1 MSGKSGVANS
11 HEGALL
17 GWFQLPANRGF
28 HIARPAGDPRLD
40 DQAWR
45 NDFRILANRFKC
57 APVGAH
63 SRVAPFPTG
72 MPERSYEVAGQI
84 FELARTGSCLNISM
98 RGRLDQAWR
107 SGYCERMELRSLP
120 KIELH
125 LHLDCSLSFQAVSR
139 LAPSVT
145 REEYQ
150 RDYIAPERCANLADF
165 LSRAP
170 KGFRLMQ
177 TEDALRLVTEDVF
190 QQLIDDGVIYAEI
203 RFAPLLHMERG
214 LSPERVVSV
223 VERSVER
230 LIRETGMQAGLILC
244 TLRHFTEAQS
254 MLTAKLLKEFR
265 GSRVVALD
273 LAGDEAGFPLHTH
286 IAAYRYAQEHGL
298 FRTAHAGEGLGPE
311 SVWETLRLL
320 DPHRIGHGTRSIED
334 PKLVEHLRRKR
345 IHLEICPTSNVQIIP
360 SIGSVQEHPIDR
372 LYRAGV
378 SLNVNS
384 DSRMLTPT
392 TLTKEYESLQRVF
405 NWSEQDLLRTNLMAL
420 DTAFADD
427 AVKQQPRERF
437 LEAFGRTNPSS

>member
-1 MSGKSGVANS
+1 M
-11 HEGALL
+11 
-17 GWFQLPANRGF
+17 
-28 HIARPAGDPRLD
+28 D
-40 DQAWR
+40 
-45 NDFRILANRFKC
+45 
-57 APVGAH
+57 
-63 SRVAPFPTG
+63 
-72 MPERSYEVAGQI
+72 
-84 FELARTGSCLNISM
+84 
-98 RGRLDQAWR
+98 
-107 SGYCERMELRSLP
+107 LRSLP

-125 LHLDCSLSFQAVSR
+125 LHLDCSLSFQAVSK

-150 RDYIAPERCANLADF
+150 REYIAPARCASLADF

-177 TEDALRLVTEDVF
+177 TEDSLRLVTEDVF
-190 QQLIDDGVIYAEI
+190 RQLVEDGVIYAEF
-203 RFAPLLHMERG
+203 RFAPLLHSEQG
-214 LSPERVVSV
+214 LSPDRVVSV

-244 TLRHFTEAQS
+244 TLRHFTKAQS
-254 MLTAKLLKEFR
+254 LLTAELVEKFR

-273 LAGDEAGFPLHTH
+273 LAGDEAGFPLDAHVG
-286 IAAYRYAQEHGL
+286 AYRYAREHGL

-320 DPHRIGHGTRSIED
+320 DPQRIGHGTRSIED

-345 IHLEICPTSNVQIIP
+345 IHLEICPSANVQIIP
-360 SIGSVQEHPIDR
+360 SIGSMEEHPIDR

-392 TLTKEYESLQRVF
+392 TLTREYETLQRVF
-405 NWSEQDLLRTNLMAL
+405 HWGKEELLRTNLVGL
-420 DTAFADD
+420 DVAFADD
-427 AVKQQPRERF
+427 EVKQLLRNRF
-437 LEAFGRTNPSS
+437 LGSYGGANPSA